1 MHAELVI
8 GIGLPIYHSL
18 SHRFRVRAFQV
29 PLARSEKNAAST
41 RVIDAC
47 YRLCGSGIGAGLSYC
62 AIAFGLELAFQGRS
76 VVVGGLIRL
85 GVAILSI
92 ASAAH
97 DRIGI
102 GIGLP
107 MYRSRSQV
115 GI

>member
-1 MHAELVI
+1 M
-8 GIGLPIYHSL
+8 
-18 SHRFRVRAFQV
+18 
-29 PLARSEKNAAST
+29 
-41 RVIDAC
+41 
-47 YRLCGSGIGAGLSYC
+47 
-62 AIAFGLELAFQGRS
+62 
-76 VVVGGLIRL
+76 VVGGLIRL